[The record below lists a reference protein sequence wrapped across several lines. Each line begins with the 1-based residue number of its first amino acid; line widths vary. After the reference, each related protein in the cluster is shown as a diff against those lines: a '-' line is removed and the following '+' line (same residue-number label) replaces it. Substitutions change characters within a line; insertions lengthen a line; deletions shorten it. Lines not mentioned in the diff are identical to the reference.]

1 MPIAMNKA
9 KAAKVDEFY
18 TLLPD
23 IESELQHYARF
34 FEGKVIYCC
43 CDNPSQ
49 SSFCK
54 FFRDNY
60 SNLKIARLICSWI
73 PQNEFKTQW
82 AEYDSLSKEFVYH
95 QIPGSSGSYDSPES
109 IELLNIADVVVTN
122 PPFSKA
128 LNFIELLMAKGKKF
142 VIVCNRNTITTKKI
156 FPLLLSGKV
165 RIGYGFK
172 GNTANF
178 QIPPSLYGH
187 YSNDVVRNEENIVR
201 FRNVTWLTN
210 LEIEVPSHK
219 IQLKR
224 KYSPSKY
231 KKYDQY
237 DAINV
242 DKLSDIPFDYGGV
255 MGVPITILD
264 KFDYKTFELLGL
276 DRLMPLNRSGR
287 RFTIKGKE
295 KYARVLIQKRKDGE

>member
-1 MPIAMNKA
+1 MNKA

-23 IESELQHYARF
+23 IESELQHYAHF
-34 FEGKVIYCC
+34 FEGKVVYCC
-43 CDNPSQ
+43 CDNPTH

-54 FFRDNY
+54 YFCENY
-60 SNLKIARLICSWI
+60 SKFKLGRFICSWI
-73 PQNEFKTQW
+73 PENGSKTQW
-82 AEYDSLSKEFVYH
+82 AEYDSLSKEYVYY

-128 LNFIELLMAKGKKF
+128 SKFIELLIAKEKKF

-156 FPLLLSGKV
+156 FPLLLNGKV

-242 DKLSDIPFDYGGV
+242 DKLSDIPFDYDGV